1 MSGKSK
7 DKADLRIGVLL
18 INMGGPE
25 NLGEVRGFIR
35 NLFLDPHIIE
45 KSKLFRKFLAF
56 IISTFRSKKEK
67 KHYQAIGGGSPL
79 KQWTSLQAEKTGKKL
94 SERKNNM
101 VFRTAYSYSE
111 PHIGE
116 ALAELSTMNLDRI
129 LAFPLYPQYSK
140 ATLGSI
146 YSDLAEANRM
156 LKLSG
161 NLITLPPFYEHRG
174 YIESSVDMLERALMK
189 IDTSKPYHVI
199 FTAHALPQKLIEQGD
214 PYGMHVSR
222 TVYLIL
228 RRFPVENYT
237 IAFQSKIG
245 PVKWMQ
251 PSTIETVQEVA
262 RQGIKQLLVMP
273 IGFVCDHIE
282 TLYELDIE
290 LAGIAKKAGVETFV
304 RANVFNDDDSFIEF
318 MANYIEEHLK

>member
-1 MSGKSK
+1 MGKQSTK
-7 DKADLRIGVLL
+7 RTDLRTAVIL

-25 NLGEVRGFIR
+25 NLDEVRGFIR

-45 KSKLFRKFLAF
+45 KSKIFRSFLAF
-56 IISTFRSKKEK
+56 MISTLRSPRVK

-79 KQWTSLQAEKTGKKL
+79 KEWTSIQAEKTSRKL
-94 SERKNNM
+94 SRRNPNM
-101 VFRTAYSYSE
+101 VFKTAYSYSE
-111 PHIGE
+111 PRIGE
-116 ALAELSTMNLDRI
+116 VLAELSTMKFDRI
-129 LAFPLYPQYSK
+129 IAFPLYPQYSK

-146 YSDLAEANRM
+146 YSDLAYANRM

-161 NLITLPPFYEHRG
+161 TLITLPPFYEHRG
-174 YIESSVDMLERALMK
+174 YIDSSVKLLKRGMEE
-189 IDTSKPYHVI
+189 IDTSQPYHVI
-199 FTAHALPQKLIEQGD
+199 FTAHALPQKLIEKGD
-214 PYGMHVSR
+214 PYGMQVSQ

-228 RRFPVENYT
+228 RRFPIENYT
-237 IAFQSKIG
+237 ISFQSKIG

-251 PSTIETVQEVA
+251 PSTIGTVQEVA
-262 RQGIKQLLVMP
+262 RQGIKQMLVMP

-304 RANVFNDDDSFIEF
+304 RADVFNDDEDFIEF
-318 MANYIEEHLK
+318 MASYIEEHIK